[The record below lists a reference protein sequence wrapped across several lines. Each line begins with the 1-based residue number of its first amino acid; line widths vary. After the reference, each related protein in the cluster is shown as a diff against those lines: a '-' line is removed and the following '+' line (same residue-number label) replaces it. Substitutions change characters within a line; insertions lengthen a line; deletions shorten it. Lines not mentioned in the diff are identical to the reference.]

1 MPAEKILTEAIC
13 AALNPSLPQRIR
25 INELPQMMQSKIK
38 IPQLINPSFF
48 IIADKGQQSE
58 TERYKFFIPD
68 PRA

>member
-1 MPAEKILTEAIC
+1 
-13 AALNPSLPQRIR
+13 
-25 INELPQMMQSKIK
+25 MMQSKIK